1 MCILFFALKQHPQ
14 YPVIICANR
23 DEFHQR
29 PSKSMH
35 FWDKKVLFT
44 AKEQPEKILAGKDLQ
59 AGGTWLGLTS
69 QGRFAALTNFR
80 QGTGNNNTTANQPAS
95 SDRVQSD
102 QAQNDL
108 APNNHTK
115 NDAKVSR
122 GHLVLQALAQS
133 DAQLIQQLPISSPNY
148 NGFNLV
154 FGELDNLHIYDSVNQ
169 RFNKLTSGVHSL
181 CNGTLDDIWPKMA
194 LGQQQLISMIT
205 NNDKL
210 DIEQLFHL
218 MKNAQQAK
226 PEHLPNT
233 GIAKEWEQ
241 FLSSIFIV
249 SPQYGT
255 RTTTIITK
263 AINGIIDI
271 ADRSYN
277 ESGECIEQQ
286 KFVMPIPLSARTK
299 SQ

>member
-35 FWDKKVLFT
+35 YWDTEVRSTTKG
-44 AKEQPEKILAGKDLQ
+44 QSEKILAGKDLQ

-69 QGRFAALTNFR
+69 QGRFSALTNFR
-80 QGTGNNNTTANQPAS
+80 QGTANNKINAHQPVNA
-95 SDRVQSD
+95 
-102 QAQNDL
+102 DL
-108 APNNHTK
+108 ANNSAENSTK
-115 NDAKVSR
+115 NSAKNNEKKSR
-122 GHLVLQALAQS
+122 GHLVLQALAKSNQ
-133 DAQLIQQLPISSPNY
+133 QLIQQLATSSSNY

-169 RFNKLTSGVHSL
+169 KFSQLTSGIHSL

-210 DIEQLFHL
+210 SIEQLFNL

-226 PEHLPNT
+226 PEQLPNT
-233 GIAKEWEQ
+233 GIPEEWEQ

-255 RTTTIITK
+255 RTTTIITQDN
-263 AINGIIDI
+263 NGVIAI

-277 ESGECIEQQ
+277 ESGECVEQQ
-286 KFVMPIPLSARTK
+286 KFVMPIPY
-299 SQ
+299 